1 MVAASFLLVL
11 LLAQPGDTAPLPPAP
26 TPAPTRSVAQDRL
39 DLCIDKARADPAVA
53 MIEADDWV
61 KEASGAD
68 ASFPQQCLGH
78 VYTSLLRWEA
88 AERAFLVAREAAE
101 PTDHFRR
108 AQLAAMAANAALA
121 GERPAAALYAI
132 ELAAGDAA
140 QTDDKGLQA
149 IVEVDRSRA
158 LVMQGDQAQAETVLA
173 KARALDPQSPY
184 AWLLSATL
192 ARRLDKLDEAQGYI
206 ETAAALSPDY
216 PETGL
221 EAGVIAMLGGR
232 EDAARAS
239 WNSVIRVAPRSE
251 EAATA
256 RAYLAQLEQPA
267 EAP

>member
-1 MVAASFLLVL
+1 MIAASL
-11 LLAQPGDTAPLPPAP
+11 LLLFAQAPGAAPMQSIPAQ
-26 TPAPTRSVAQDRL
+26 APTRSVAQDRL
-39 DLCIDKARADPAVA
+39 DLCIDKARTDPSAA

-68 ASFPQQCLGH
+68 GSFPQQCLGH

-88 AERAFLVAREAAE
+88 AERAFLGAREAAE
-101 PTDHFRR
+101 QTDHFRR

-121 GERPAAALYAI
+121 DQRPAAALFAI

-140 QTDDKGLQA
+140 GTDDKGLQA
-149 IVEVDRSRA
+149 IIEVDRSRA
-158 LVMQGDQAQAETVLA
+158 LVMQGEETAAEAVLA
-173 KARALDPQSPY
+173 KARTLDPQSPY

-192 ARRLDKLDEAQGYI
+192 ARRLGNLDEAQGYI

-221 EAGVIAMLGGR
+221 EAGVIAMLDGR
-232 EDAARAS
+232 EDAAAES
-239 WNSVIRVAPRSE
+239 WNSVIRIAPQSE

-256 RAYLAQLEQPA
+256 RAYLAQLAEPE